1 MEEEMDI
8 LYDAVKK
15 GDYLT
20 VKEILQ
26 QGVIFEV
33 YTEVLLWSL
42 HYSQFNITKY
52 IVEEFPNVNINRA
65 LLSSN
70 DHEILDYLISQVQM
84 KVY

>member
-8 LYDAVKK
+8 LYDVVKK

-33 YTEVLLWSL
+33 YTEVLMWSL
-42 HYSQFNITKY
+42 HYSQLNITKY

-70 DHEILDYLISQVQM
+70 DHEILDYLISQV
-84 KVY
+84 